1 MAPFQFSKSSFDKT
15 KPKTVSRRDN
25 LAKRLTILMINC
37 GSERSPGL
45 FIRKKS
51 SATNLGSV
59 KTKRE

>member
-1 MAPFQFSKSSFDKT
+1 
-15 KPKTVSRRDN
+15 
-25 LAKRLTILMINC
+25 MINC

-59 KTKRE
+59 KTKREWEYNYKKKKDQI